1 MSEQVMPFAGG
12 QPDFLSLVNAEVK
25 KVEPVI
31 KASPTSPE
39 EQPPSPVPPESLPTP
54 TERAKEIQH
63 LKASNFTE
71 PTLPIDWLSQSVQT
85 IFVLLQNRTDAHRTL
100 SLPSV

>member
-12 QPDFLSLVNAEVK
+12 LPDFLSLVNAEVE
-25 KVEPVI
+25 KVEPTI
-31 KASPTSPE
+31 KVPLTPPDE
-39 EQPPSPVPPESLPTP
+39 EPPSIVPPESLPTP
-54 TERAKEIQH
+54 TERSKEVQH

-71 PTLPIDWLSQSVQT
+71 PTYQLTGCHNLFKT

-100 SLPSV
+100 S